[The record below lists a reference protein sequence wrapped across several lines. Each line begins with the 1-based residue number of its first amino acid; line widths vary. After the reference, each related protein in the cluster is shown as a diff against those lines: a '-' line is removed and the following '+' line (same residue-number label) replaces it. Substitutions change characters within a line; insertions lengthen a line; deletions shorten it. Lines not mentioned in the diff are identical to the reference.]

1 MSGDI
6 GSAVADNAHANRTVF
21 GRSTEDLLIAAFRR
35 AAASVPAQA
44 TLLREGGADPDAVVD
59 FESFSRLCPV
69 RAKANTFHRF
79 SLDELSVGGQ
89 LPELGDVL
97 TSSGHGGVFSFGV
110 STREQMAGSSALLD
124 GAFDA
129 AFAVKT
135 RRTLAVNCLP
145 MGVVFG
151 SHVMTVANVS
161 VREDMALALVRAFG
175 HRYDQVMLALDPL
188 FAKRLVDHARESGLD
203 WTRYRV
209 NAVIGEEIFGE
220 HFRDYLSRSLGLDAD
235 DPDRGY
241 ICSSFGVGEL
251 GLHLCYETPATIAVR
266 RALRRHPDLRAEL
279 LGDGAGDAMPVPMIL
294 AFNPGRTFLEVL
306 DRAKDG
312 FGRLTVSMLG
322 AGQVLPMLRYQ
333 PGDVAAILDSRRLA
347 AGLARRGIRL
357 PAELPP
363 AILALRGRDREALPN
378 GSHVGLYKD
387 ALYARHAVADRL
399 TGAVR
404 LVFDGGACTMH
415 VQLAGDS
422 KADASLERDILEA
435 LPAAI
440 RPAGLVCWPRRSF
453 PFGMTLD
460 YERKFTYYAPGNGER
475 HRG

>member
-1 MSGDI
+1 M
-6 GSAVADNAHANRTVF
+6 
-21 GRSTEDLLIAAFRR
+21 
-35 AAASVPAQA
+35 PAQA
-44 TLLREGGADPDAVVD
+44 TLLRENGVSPEAVID

-69 RAKANTFHRF
+69 RSKANTFHRF
-79 SLDELSVGGQ
+79 SLDELSAGGH

-110 STREQMAGSSALLD
+110 STREQMAGASELLD
-124 GAFDA
+124 AAFDA
-129 AFAVKT
+129 AFAVKS

-151 SHVMTVANVS
+151 SRVMTVANVS

-188 FAKRLVDHARESGLD
+188 FAKRLADHGREQGLD
-203 WTRYRV
+203 WSRYRI

-235 DPDRGY
+235 RPDRGY
-241 ICSSFGVGEL
+241 VCSSFGVGEL
-251 GLHLCYETPATIAVR
+251 GLHLCFETPATIAVR
-266 RALRRHPDLRAEL
+266 RALRQDPDLRVEL
-279 LGDGAGDAMPVPMIL
+279 LGAGAADGMPVPMVL
-294 AFNPGRTFLEVL
+294 AFNPERTFVEIL
-306 DRAKDG
+306 DPAEDG

-322 AGQVLPMLRYQ
+322 PGQVLPLLRYQ
-333 PGDVAAILDSRRLA
+333 PGDVAAILDSQRLS
-347 AGLARRGIRL
+347 AGLASRGIRL
-357 PAELPP
+357 PEGLPA

-387 ALYARHAVADRL
+387 ALYANARVADRL

-404 LVFDGGACTMH
+404 LVFDGRACTMH
-415 VQLAGDS
+415 VQLAGES
-422 KADASLERDILEA
+422 NAEASLEEDILEA
-435 LPAAI
+435 LPASV

-460 YERKFTYYAPGNGER
+460 YERKFTYYARSDSDRHNG
-475 HRG
+475 